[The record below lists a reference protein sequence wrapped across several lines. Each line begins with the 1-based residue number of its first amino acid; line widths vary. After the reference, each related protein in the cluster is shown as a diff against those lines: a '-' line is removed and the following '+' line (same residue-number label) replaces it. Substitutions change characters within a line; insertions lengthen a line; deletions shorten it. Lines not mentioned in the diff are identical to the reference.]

1 MLSLQGLDKFNSVCE
16 SIRYLE
22 EKEKVVGLHPDSKN
36 ALENW
41 KKERDDLNDLLFHDI
56 TGVLDELNTVKAAS
70 DVYDSFYKHL
80 ESFDYFHPNNNSC
93 DIYDMGDDL
102 PF

>member
-22 EKEKVVGLHPDSKN
+22 EKVVGLHP
-36 ALENW
+36 A
-41 KKERDDLNDLLFHDI
+41 
-56 TGVLDELNTVKAAS
+56 
-70 DVYDSFYKHL
+70 
-80 ESFDYFHPNNNSC
+80 NNSC
-93 DIYDMGDDL
+93 AIHDTDNDL